1 MYDFSTP
8 GPFWWTKPA
17 KKGQNF
23 GKSLIYFSTR
33 EKNKETYGC
42 MMSIKASTKIV
53 KFMAP
58 RLVILT
64 LERGQ
69 YGYIIS

>member
-1 MYDFSTP
+1 MF
-8 GPFWWTKPA
+8 
-17 KKGQNF
+17 
-23 GKSLIYFSTR
+23 
-33 EKNKETYGC
+33 
-42 MMSIKASTKIV
+42 IKASTKIV